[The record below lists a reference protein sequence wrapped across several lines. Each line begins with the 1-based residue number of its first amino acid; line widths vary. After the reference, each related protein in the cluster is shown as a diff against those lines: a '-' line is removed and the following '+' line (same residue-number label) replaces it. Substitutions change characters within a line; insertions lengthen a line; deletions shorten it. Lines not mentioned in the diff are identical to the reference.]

1 MRVMK
6 QLRAAATAL
15 LLLAAA
21 GCSNDGSPVNSPY
34 ESGAES
40 RNTLYSAFVKRSPK
54 YLDPA
59 SSYSNDETPYT
70 YNVYETLY
78 GYHYLKR
85 PYELVPRAAASIDP
99 PVYLDKQ
106 GNTLP
111 ADAPGEQI
119 AQSVYDIKLRP
130 GMRYAPHPAF
140 AKKSD
145 GSYAYFPVSAADLQ
159 DKYAIPDFPL
169 TGTRDLTADD
179 YVYAIRRLAS
189 PRVVSP
195 IYSLMAEYVHG
206 LKDYGDRLRLR
217 DQALRRDAPA
227 GRGLALAGLARGRWL
242 RRRAGAG
249 SADTAHPRQRQVSP
263 VQVLAGDDLHG
274 ADPLGGRPLLQPARH
289 GRAGPVVQYLARGH
303 RPLHAG
309 GVLAEPPPR
318 AGAQPELPR

>member
-1 MRVMK
+1 M
-6 QLRAAATAL
+6 
-15 LLLAAA
+15 
-21 GCSNDGSPVNSPY
+21 
-34 ESGAES
+34 
-40 RNTLYSAFVKRSPK
+40 
-54 YLDPA
+54 
-59 SSYSNDETPYT
+59 
-70 YNVYETLY
+70 
-78 GYHYLKR
+78 
-85 PYELVPRAAASIDP
+85 PRAAASIDP

-145 GSYAYFPVSAADLQ
+145 GSYAYFPVAAAELQ

-217 DQALRRDAPA
+217 DQALRRDAP
-227 GRGLALAGLARGRWL
+227 G
-242 RRRAGAG
+242 GAG
-249 SADTAHPRQRQVSP
+249 PRPGWTCARPMASTACRRWI
-263 VQVLAGDDLHG
+263 
-274 ADPLGGRPLLQPARH
+274 R
-289 GRAGPVVQYLARGH
+289 
-303 RPLHAG
+303 
-309 GVLAEPPPR
+309 
-318 AGAQPELPR
+318 

>member
-1 MRVMK
+1 MLSSV
-6 QLRAAATAL
+6 ATIVLGRSYARHE
-15 LLLAAA
+15 AAA
-21 GCSNDGSPVNSPY
+21 GSGGRVAAAGGGGLLQRRQPRQQPY

-85 PYELVPRAAASIDP
+85 PYELVPARPRASIRP
-99 PVYLDKQ
+99 FTWTSR

-145 GSYAYFPVSAADLQ
+145 GSYAYFPW
-159 DKYAIPDFPL
+159 
-169 TGTRDLTADD
+169 
-179 YVYAIRRLAS
+179 RLLS
-189 PRVVSP
+189 CRTSTPSR
-195 IYSLMAEYVHG
+195 IF
-206 LKDYGDRLRLR
+206 R
-217 DQALRRDAPA
+217 
-227 GRGLALAGLARGRWL
+227 
-242 RRRAGAG
+242 
-249 SADTAHPRQRQVSP
+249 
-263 VQVLAGDDLHG
+263 
-274 ADPLGGRPLLQPARH
+274 
-289 GRAGPVVQYLARGH
+289 
-303 RPLHAG
+303 
-309 GVLAEPPPR
+309 
-318 AGAQPELPR
+318 

>member
-1 MRVMK
+1 M
-6 QLRAAATAL
+6 

-21 GCSNDGSPVNSPY
+21 GCSNDGSPVSNPY

-78 GYHYLKR
+78 GYHYLEAALR
-85 PYELVPRAAASIDP
+85 AGAPRGREHRSRRLPGQAGQHAACRRA
-99 PVYLDKQ
+99 
-106 GNTLP
+106 
-111 ADAPGEQI
+111 GEQI

-145 GSYAYFPVSAADLQ
+145 GSYAYFPVAAAELQ

-217 DQALRRDAPA
+217 DQALRRDAP
-227 GRGLALAGLARGRWL
+227 G
-242 RRRAGAG
+242 GAG
-249 SADTAHPRQRQVSP
+249 PRPGWTCARPMASTACRRWI
-263 VQVLAGDDLHG
+263 
-274 ADPLGGRPLLQPARH
+274 R
-289 GRAGPVVQYLARGH
+289 
-303 RPLHAG
+303 
-309 GVLAEPPPR
+309 
-318 AGAQPELPR
+318 

>member
-130 GMRYAPHPAF
+130 ACA
-140 AKKSD
+140 
-145 GSYAYFPVSAADLQ
+145 
-159 DKYAIPDFPL
+159 
-169 TGTRDLTADD
+169 TRR
-179 YVYAIRRLAS
+179 IRPS
-189 PRVVSP
+189 PRNQTGLMRISP
-195 IYSLMAEYVHG
+195 C
-206 LKDYGDRLRLR
+206 
-217 DQALRRDAPA
+217 
-227 GRGLALAGLARGRWL
+227 
-242 RRRAGAG
+242 
-249 SADTAHPRQRQVSP
+249 
-263 VQVLAGDDLHG
+263 
-274 ADPLGGRPLLQPARH
+274 RPPTCRTSTPS
-289 GRAGPVVQYLARGH
+289 RIFR
-303 RPLHAG
+303 
-309 GVLAEPPPR
+309 
-318 AGAQPELPR
+318 